1 MLTDEEL
8 TLNRKSVW
16 NVIGDDEKDEI
27 EVLSREYRDFID
39 NAKTEREV
47 VELSE
52 RMALKDGFVPIE
64 DLEASFKKD
73 GKGTMAGKR
82 VYVKNKEKNI
92 VLFVIGKRPLS
103 EGFRMIGSHVDSPRL
118 DLKPNPLIETKKFA
132 MLKTHYYG
140 GIKKYHFA
148 NIPLALHGV
157 VYKRDGSRVD
167 ITIGENEDEPV
178 FTVNDILIHL
188 SKKVQ
193 YERKTPDVIKG
204 EELNILFSS
213 IPDKDTKMDTKTKM
227 MALKLLYEKYG
238 ITEEDFV
245 SAEIEA
251 VPAGK
256 SRNVGIDMS
265 MIGAYGQDDRICV
278 FCSLKALMEMDVPEY
293 TSIVF
298 LADKEETHSE
308 GNTAMQ
314 SNFFPWALSKMMSIQ
329 GETTNQKL
337 MDALMGGKTISS
349 DVGAALN
356 PNFPKV
362 HEENNAPRLGNGLY
376 IQKYSGTSGKY
387 EANDANAEFVSEI
400 RKIFND
406 NNIVWQSGELGKV
419 DEGGGGTIA
428 KYMARLGMEVVDVG
442 PALLSMHS
450 SFEIASK
457 ADLWMTKKGFK
468 AFYEAR

>member
-1 MLTDEEL
+1 MLTDKEL
-8 TLNRKSVW
+8 TLDRKNVW
-16 NVIGDDEKDEI
+16 ENIDEDDRSEI
-27 EVLSREYRDFID
+27 ESLSLEYRSYID
-39 NAKTEREV
+39 NAKTEREIIK
-47 VELSE
+47 LTE
-52 RMALKDGFVPIE
+52 RMALDNGFVPFE
-64 DLEASFKKD
+64 DLQEAVGNDKD
-73 GKGTMAGKR
+73 IELAGKR
-82 VYVKNKEKNI
+82 GYIMNKEKNM
-92 VLFVIGKRPLS
+92 VLFIIGKRPIR

-118 DLKPNPLIETKKFA
+118 DLKPNPLVETEKLA

-148 NIPLALHGV
+148 NIPLSLHGV
-157 VYKRDGSRVD
+157 IYKGNGERLD
-167 ITIGENEDEPV
+167 IVIGEDDDEPV

-188 SKKVQ
+188 AKKVQ

-213 IPDKDTKMDTKTKM
+213 IPDNDTKIKTKTKI
-227 MALKLLYEKYG
+227 MALRLLNEKYG
-238 ITEEDFV
+238 ITEEDFI

-265 MIGAYGQDDRICV
+265 MIGAYGQDDRICA
-278 FCSLKALMEMDVPEY
+278 FCSLKALMDIDVPEY

-298 LADKEETHSE
+298 LADKEEIHSE

-314 SNFFPWALSKMMSIQ
+314 SNFFPWALTKMISLQ
-329 GETTNQKL
+329 EEPSNQCL
-337 MDALMGGKTISS
+337 LDALRAGKSISS
-349 DVGAALN
+349 DVGAAIN

-362 HEENNAPRLGNGLY
+362 HEENNAPRIGFGIYL
-376 IQKYSGTSGKY
+376 QKYSGSRGKY
-387 EANDANAEFVSEI
+387 EANDANAEFIAEL

-406 NNIVWQSGELGKV
+406 NDIVWQTGELGKV

-428 KYMARLGMEVVDVG
+428 KYMARLGMEVADAG

-450 SFEIASK
+450 SFEVASK
-457 ADLWMTKKGFK
+457 GDIWMTIKAFK
-468 AFYEAR
+468 AFYKSV